1 MSRYADRNVNP
12 YRGSTGTL
20 VMPPSP
26 PRSSR
31 MVPVNP
37 PSPAE
42 STCSS
47 CDSSLPLNTPW
58 SATTPTSSMTSV
70 TAHHPHRHGR
80 PRGRSFND
88 GARIVGAPRMSP
100 DGRPSPLVIHRKHL
114 GPSPPPT
121 SRSLSAYR
129 TESRAHGTYRG
140 DHSPRTLIVPASSNS
155 DRDRRRR
162 DSMSGP
168 LSARTLASHGYTRYY
183 KSISIQDDHE
193 GNADGGIG
201 RQGRTRFPRKL
212 VSKEAV
218 EEMGLPWTE
227 DPDRCLVVLRAL
239 DATKIEELVDLT
251 EEIRRRRH
259 PAGKAVSF
267 QEKTIIHEAPPYA
280 PEPPPIVQGRIV
292 HHYPSH
298 ETGRPCTPLTS
309 DTTAHLNSD
318 YSSHRISKTVT
329 TTTTT
334 TTTPPTFGP
343 TGFIGLPGSS
353 QEKLARAEE
362 KAARAENRAARLE
375 ERAEVTGRAKDEHE
389 AFKARAKAQE
399 KQRKVEET
407 LLKEKVKMEEREM
420 SERTLRFRRGD
431 GRGNVVIL
439 K

>member
-1 MSRYADRNVNP
+1 MSHYAVHTVNP

-20 VMPPSP
+20 AMPHSA
-26 PRSSR
+26 PRSGQ
-31 MVPVNP
+31 MVPINP

-42 STCSS
+42 SSCSS

-58 SATTPTSSMTSV
+58 SGTPTSSTTSV
-70 TAHHPHRHGR
+70 STHHHPHHSSR
-80 PRGRSFND
+80 PRRQSISD
-88 GARIVGAPRMSP
+88 GVRIVEAPRMSA
-100 DGRPSPLVIHRKHL
+100 DGRPPPIVVHRRPPV
-114 GPSPPPT
+114 PSPPPT
-121 SRSLSAYR
+121 SRSLNAYH

-140 DHSPRTLIVPASSNS
+140 DRALLVPASSG
-155 DRDRRRR
+155 RDRRRR

-168 LSARTLASHGYTRYY
+168 LSAGALASHGYTRYY
-183 KSISIQDDHE
+183 KSIDIQDDHE

-201 RQGRTRFPRKL
+201 RRGRSRFPRKL

-227 DPDRCLVVLRAL
+227 DLDGCIVVLRAL
-239 DATKIEELVDLT
+239 GRTEIERLVDLT

-259 PAGKAVSF
+259 STGKAVSF
-267 QEKTIIHEAPPYA
+267 EEKTIIHEAPPYV
-280 PEPPPIVQGRIV
+280 PEPPPVSGA
-292 HHYPSH
+292 
-298 ETGRPCTPLTS
+298 TGR
-309 DTTAHLNSD
+309 LNSD

-334 TTTPPTFGP
+334 TSPTFGP

-362 KAARAENRAARLE
+362 KAARAEDRAIRLE
-375 ERAEVTGRAKDEHE
+375 ERAEITGRAKDEHE

-399 KQRKVEET
+399 KQRKVGET
-407 LLKEKVKMEEREM
+407 LLKEKVKMEERER
-420 SERTLRFRRGD
+420 SERTLRFQRGD
-431 GRGNVVIL
+431 GRGNVVVI